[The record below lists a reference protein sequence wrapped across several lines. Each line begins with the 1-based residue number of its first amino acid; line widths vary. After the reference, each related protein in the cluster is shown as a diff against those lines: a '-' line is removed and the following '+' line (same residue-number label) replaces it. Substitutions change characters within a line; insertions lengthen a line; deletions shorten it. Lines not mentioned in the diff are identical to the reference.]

1 MKYRRT
7 PSAGYL
13 PSGSVVAER
22 IAEIYPSL
30 SDALRAFADFVLNQ
44 PMKVAQMSINET
56 VDASGVS
63 VATAN
68 RFARKLGFDGYSQ
81 FRSELIRGF
90 EPLLAPVERI
100 KRTISAESPIHSV
113 VAATIEE
120 DLGNLQETLRNL
132 DPARVTQAVELLSK
146 AERIF
151 VVAFDNAAA
160 LASIFAHRLALAGKD
175 IRTIENG
182 GGRISAARHL
192 SRFGRNDLVVAIAFP
207 LYMRDTVELTEAV
220 KKSGVPILA
229 ITDSQTSPLASLA
242 TLTLYVHARRTAGSV
257 SDAAILGVLEALAAG
272 VSARFPKAAEKARQ
286 FTEFAYPWLIASN
299 ARRS

>member
-1 MKYRRT
+1 MKYRQT
-7 PSAGYL
+7 PSAGCL

-22 IAEIYPSL
+22 IADEIYPSL
-30 SDALRAFADFVLNQ
+30 SDALRAFADFVLNE
-44 PMKVAQMSINET
+44 PMKIVQMSINET

-100 KRTISAESPIHSV
+100 KRTISVKSPIHSV

-120 DLGNLQETLRNL
+120 DVGNLQKTLRNL
-132 DPARVTQAVELLSK
+132 DPARATQAVELLSK

-192 SRFGRNDLVVAIAFP
+192 SRFGRSDLVVAIACHSTCATRWS
-207 LYMRDTVELTEAV
+207 YTEAV

-257 SDAAILGVLEALAAG
+257 SDTAILGVLEALAAG
-272 VSARFPKAAEKARQ
+272 VSARFPKAAEK
-286 FTEFAYPWLIASN
+286 PAS
-299 ARRS
+299 SQSLPTPG